1 MTQEVKLMSKPNDAQ
16 KDAIREQL
24 RIAGNAVEIAGE
36 MLALFPDEFVNQDKL
51 SFILRDIDEL
61 GQEFLTN

>member
-1 MTQEVKLMSKPNDAQ
+1 MSKPNDAQ